1 MDYGNHNPGYGNAAK
16 EKTTSDLTCY
26 LYNKQPV
33 LMDRNVL
40 NIENVHQCNCCMG
53 YKTLHPLVSVIDLSK
68 AGLERHTVKFG
79 FYTVLL
85 IEGGVDDFFFG
96 RKSCDYS
103 NASLRFLLPGE
114 PFKID
119 KGKAIPRK
127 GWLLAFHPD
136 LICHTTLGKNLK
148 NYSFLFYNPDESLH
162 LSLREKEKAVSCL
175 HCIEEELRH
184 AIDCHSKI
192 LISRYIEL
200 FLDYCSRFYERQ
212 FITQCDANKAFID
225 QADRLLDEYIRAG
238 KLKSGLFP
246 SNEYFAG
253 ILRLSP
259 YYFRDLL
266 KFETG
271 KSLNEY
277 IESKR
282 LDAAKRMLSI
292 RENTVSMVAERLGY
306 PNVQYFSRLFKKL
319 TGTAPNEYRLIN

>member
-1 MDYGNHNPGYGNAAK
+1 M
-16 EKTTSDLTCY
+16 
-26 LYNKQPV
+26 
-33 LMDRNVL
+33 

-53 YKTLHPLVSVIDLSK
+53 YKTLHPSVSVIDLSK
-68 AGLERHTVKFG
+68 AGLERHTVKFD
-79 FYTVLL
+79 FYTILL
-85 IEGGVDDFFFG
+85 IEGEVDDFFFG
-96 RKSCDYS
+96 RKSYDYS

-114 PFKID
+114 TVRID
-119 KGKAIPRK
+119 ADKAFPRK

-136 LICHTTLGKNLK
+136 LIYHTALGENLK
-148 NYSFLFYNPDESLH
+148 NYSFFFYNPEESLH
-162 LSLREKEKAVSCL
+162 LSLREKQKAISCL

-238 KLKSGLFP
+238 KLKNGLFP
-246 SNEYFAG
+246 SNEYIAG
-253 ILRLSP
+253 ILHLSP
-259 YYFRDLL
+259 CYFRDLL

-271 KSLNEY
+271 KSLDEY

-282 LDAAKRMLSI
+282 LDAAKKMLSV
-292 RENTVSMVAERLGY
+292 RDNTVSMVTEKLGY
-306 PNVQYFSRLFKKL
+306 PSVRYFSRLFKKL
-319 TGTAPNEYRLIN
+319 TGTAPNEYRRIN